1 MDTSPDLLDVLREAL
16 INPLAVTEDQPGTL
30 AGGRIRLLDVG
41 GQSTVND
48 ISQAATIEIDQ
59 KPWPKSQITRLAR
72 SRNSV
77 ALQPDSTATPESNP
91 ENFFTLDAIVFALL
105 MANAQGGVYVVQAT
119 NRGIP
124 RFEAVERNDILAY
137 LTGKRTEWD
146 GVLSVIEINSR
157 KGTAESDQAGPST
170 TPPSSPPLAL
180 RQLYGSSTVKL
191 PAKRAYIPS
200 KADAAFVKRLRTSG
214 LEIVLQNR
222 NDAMHGAH
230 PWTKTADFSSFRMAL
245 APTIEAARKAA
256 ARKQSGAPVR
266 GTTQTGSA
274 TAPARKQRAQ
284 DPIIMLS
291 NSPTALIN
299 MFNVK
304 KLLEEG
310 IFVDPVQA
318 RTAANGVTEPIVA
331 ISHRNPATSNQPSSQ
346 TSSASTRGG
355 RFLVVDN
362 VDSLQKL
369 AGGQDVWQRVVVV
382 FTTGQTW
389 QFKNYYWSEPREL
402 FKNVTGVYA
411 RWNNEPKNA
420 NVRDWPITEL
430 VIDRSK
436 RHTDRQVISH
446 FWRAVDSFVSRRKSH
461 LMM

>member
-16 INPLAVTEDQPGTL
+16 INPSAVSEDQPGTL

-41 GQSTVND
+41 GQSTVDD

-72 SRNSV
+72 SRNVS
-77 ALQPDSTATPESNP
+77 ALQSGSIAIPESDL
-91 ENFFTLDAIVFALL
+91 ESFFTLDAIIFALL
-105 MANAQGGVYVVQAT
+105 MANAQGGQYVVQAT
-119 NRGIP
+119 NRGIL
-124 RFEAVERNDILAY
+124 RFEALERNDILAY
-137 LTGKRTEWD
+137 LTGKRAEWD
-146 GVLSVIEINSR
+146 GVLSVIEIKSR
-157 KGTAESDQAGPST
+157 KGATESDQAGPST

-180 RQLYGSSTVKL
+180 KQLYGSSTIKL
-191 PAKRAYIPS
+191 PTKRAYVPS

-214 LEIVLQNR
+214 VEIVLQNR

-230 PWTKTADFSSFRMAL
+230 PWTKTADFSSFRLAL
-245 APTIEAARKAA
+245 APTIEAARKAV
-256 ARKQSGAPVR
+256 ARKQSGAPIR
-266 GTTQTGSA
+266 GTTQTSSA
-274 TAPARKQRAQ
+274 NVPARKQRAQ

-331 ISHRNPATSNQPSSQ
+331 ISHRNPATSNQ

-402 FKNVTGVYA
+402 FRHVMGVYA

-420 NVRDWPITEL
+420 NVQDWPITEL
-430 VIDRSK
+430 IIDRSK

-446 FWRAVDSFVSRRKSH
+446 FWRSVDSFVSRRKSH
-461 LMM
+461 LVM

>member
-16 INPLAVTEDQPGTL
+16 ISPSAISEDQAGTL
-30 AGGRIRLLDVG
+30 AGGRIRLLDLG

-72 SRNSV
+72 SKNV
-77 ALQPDSTATPESNP
+77 QALQSSSTAIPESDP
-91 ENFFTLDAIVFALL
+91 ESFFTLDAIIFALL
-105 MANAQGGVYVVQAT
+105 MANAQGGQYVVQAT

-124 RFEAVERNDILAY
+124 RFEALERNDILAY
-137 LTGKRTEWD
+137 LTGKRAEWE
-146 GVLSVIEINSR
+146 GVLSVMEIKSR
-157 KGTAESDQAGPST
+157 RNVAETDQAGPST
-170 TPPSSPPLAL
+170 TPPSSPPSAL
-180 RQLYGSSTVKL
+180 KQLYGSSNVKL
-191 PAKRAYIPS
+191 PSKRAYVPS

-214 LEIVLQNR
+214 VEIVLQNR
-222 NDAMHGAH
+222 NDAMHGTH

-245 APTIEAARKAA
+245 SPTIEAARKAA
-256 ARKQSGAPVR
+256 ARKQSGAPNR
-266 GTTQTGSA
+266 GITQTSSA
-274 TAPARKQRAQ
+274 IAPARKQRAQ

-304 KLLEEG
+304 RLLEEG
-310 IFVDPVQA
+310 TFVDPVEA
-318 RTAANGVTEPIVA
+318 RAAANGISEPIVV
-331 ISHRNPATSNQPSSQ
+331 ISHRNPAANNQP
-346 TSSASTRGG
+346 TSARGG

-402 FKNVTGVYA
+402 FKNVMGVYA

-430 VIDRSK
+430 MIDRSK

-446 FWRAVDSFVSRRKSH
+446 FWRSVDSFVSRRKAH
-461 LMM
+461 LVM

>member
-16 INPLAVTEDQPGTL
+16 IKPSAASEDQSGTL

-41 GQSTVND
+41 GQSTVDD

-59 KPWPKSQITRLAR
+59 RPWPKSQITRLAR
-72 SRNSV
+72 SRNAL
-77 ALQPDSTATPESNP
+77 ALQSGSTATPESDP
-91 ENFFTLDAIVFALL
+91 ESFFPLDAIIFALL
-105 MANAQGGVYVVQAT
+105 MANAQGGLYVVQAT

-124 RFEAVERNDILAY
+124 RFEALERNDILAY
-137 LTGKRTEWD
+137 LTGKRAEWD
-146 GVLSVIEINSR
+146 GVLSVVEIKSR
-157 KGTAESDQAGPST
+157 KGAAENDQA
-170 TPPSSPPLAL
+170 
-180 RQLYGSSTVKL
+180 VKL
-191 PAKRAYIPS
+191 PTKRAYVPS

-214 LEIVLQNR
+214 VEIVLQNR

-266 GTTQTGSA
+266 GTTQTSSA
-274 TAPARKQRAQ
+274 NAPARKQRAQ

-310 IFVDPVQA
+310 IFVDPVAA

-331 ISHRNPATSNQPSSQ
+331 ISHRNPATSNQASQ
-346 TSSASTRGG
+346 NPSASARGG

-402 FKNVTGVYA
+402 FRHVMGVYA

-420 NVRDWPITEL
+420 NVQDWPITEL

-446 FWRAVDSFVSRRKSH
+446 FWRSVDSFVSRRKSH
-461 LMM
+461 LVM